1 MQKSMAQKNYHGISI
16 TILLVAASAYFFTL
30 QCNKNSFQ
38 GNVPFEQVT
47 LLLNELYRDKSGF
60 GIPRE
65 EAEIIRATGGLPAYG
80 EISYK
85 AVNRVLRNLFI
96 TNDDV
101 LYDLGSGVG
110 KMVLQSYLS
119 FPFKKVIGI
128 ELSKH
133 RYTQSIKARNLL
145 EQKGFVNLNC
155 TPLFLQED
163 FAKSSIDDATVIYIG
178 LKNCSDNFM
187 TMVVKKLAKL
197 KKGLRV
203 ITLQRLPNSDF
214 YNFTFLKEY
223 RLPMS
228 WTRSS
233 SIYVYELNQD

>member
-1 MQKSMAQKNYHGISI
+1 M
-16 TILLVAASAYFFTL
+16 
-30 QCNKNSFQ
+30 
-38 GNVPFEQVT
+38 
-47 LLLNELYRDKSGF
+47 
-60 GIPRE
+60 
-65 EAEIIRATGGLPAYG
+65 IRATGGLPAYG

-85 AVNRVLRNLFI
+85 AVNRVLRDSFI

-133 RYTQSIKARNLL
+133 RYAQSMKARNLL
-145 EQKGFVNLNC
+145 KKKGLMNSNC
-155 TPLFLQED
+155 TLLFFQEN
-163 FAKSSIDDATVIYIG
+163 FAQSNIDDATVVYMG
-178 LKNCSDNFM
+178 LKNCSSNFM
-187 TMVVKKLAKL
+187 TMFVKKLAKL

-203 ITLQRLPNSDF
+203 ITLQKLPNSDS
-214 YNFTFLKEY
+214 YNFTFIKEY

-228 WTRSS
+228 WTKSS
-233 SIYVYELNQD
+233 SVYVYELEQN